1 MIRVRSGL
9 WIAVTMLVPAG
20 YGVAQAGIGA
30 SPGLPANAAPVA
42 PVAPPASSVPAVVPP
57 EHPATEETLRRYF
70 EVCHF
75 ATHNRE
81 GLIEQ
86 FARQQKTLPAWY
98 PPDLWTETVDAVVKI
113 DAVEVAIP
121 VYRQYYSE
129 EGTQNAIR
137 LFVTPS
143 GQAMLAKVYGKTLEQ
158 EGEGDDAVLAR
169 RKALAAERAQEDS
182 EIRRMVQSMTPKEER
197 EVAAFVQSAEWKR
210 MNALSEQV
218 YAAFNQA
225 YLARQK
231 QVMHDVAL
239 PHKEELQKALREY
252 KAAHPGYEP

>member
-1 MIRVRSGL
+1 MIRVKIGL
-9 WIAVTMLVPAG
+9 WAVVMLALPVR
-20 YGVAQAGIGA
+20 YGAAQAGIGA
-30 SPGLPANAAPVA
+30 SSGTPPRAVQATPS
-42 PVAPPASSVPAVVPP
+42 APPATPAVVPP
-57 EHPATEETLRRYF
+57 EHPATAETLRRYF

-81 GLIEQ
+81 GLVEQ
-86 FARQQKTLPAWY
+86 FASQQKTLPPWY
-98 PPDLWTETVDAVVKI
+98 PPDLWSDTVDEVLKI

-121 VYRQYYSE
+121 VYQQYYSE

-137 LFVTPS
+137 LFVTPA
-143 GQAMLAKVYGKTLEQ
+143 GQAMVKKVYGKTLEQ
-158 EGEGDDAVLAR
+158 EAEGDDAVLAR

-182 EIRRMVQSMTPKEER
+182 EIRKMVQSMTPKEER
-197 EVAAFVQSAEWKR
+197 EVGAFVQSAEWKR
-210 MNALSEQV
+210 MNALSAQV

-231 QVMHDVAL
+231 EVMHTVAMQ
-239 PHKEELQKALREY
+239 HKEELQKALREY